1 MCHNVICLFQHSMLY
16 FFHHYELPVILQQA
30 QLQQL
35 LLRTHRGMA
44 GVMGLAG
51 IAALASG
58 AAYHDA
64 PGTGTQATPPTTQS
78 TTQTVQSTTQST
90 TQTSPSVSTAQTN
103 TLQSGDLLNPEMFD
117 QAVQRA
123 LSSHRRRSTN
133 SRGDAQESEVAERPT
148 NDVRSTDKDNS
159 ATPSGDADIKIEEI
173 ARKKNSID
181 KINTGNGNSVTNET
195 EDAVLPGGTT
205 SEPINVTD
213 VEDETSTLDRRRKDS
228 VVVNNDE
235 PPLVGTAAPAAADT
249 APRASPEAD
258 ELD

>member
-1 MCHNVICLFQHSMLY
+1 MLY

-44 GVMGLAG
+44 GMMGLAG

-78 TTQTVQSTTQST
+78 TTQTVQSTAQST

-103 TLQSGDLLNPEMFD
+103 TLQSGDLLNPEIFD
-117 QAVQRA
+117 QAVQSA
-123 LSSHRRRSTN
+123 LNSRRRRNSS
-133 SRGDAQESEVAERPT
+133 SRGESQESEVAARPN
-148 NDVRSTDKDNS
+148 NDVRSTDKDSS
-159 ATPSGDADIKIEEI
+159 ATPRGDGDIKIEEI

-181 KINTGNGNSVTNET
+181 KINNGNGNSVTNEG
-195 EDAVLPGGTT
+195 EDAVLPCGTNSDPT
-205 SEPINVTD
+205 NVTD
-213 VEDETSTLDRRRKDS
+213 VNDETSTLDRRRKDS
-228 VVVNNDE
+228 VVLNNED
-235 PPLVGTAAPAAADT
+235 PPLVPTDTPATADT

>member
-1 MCHNVICLFQHSMLY
+1 MLY

-78 TTQTVQSTTQST
+78 TTQTVQNTAQST

-103 TLQSGDLLNPEMFD
+103 TTHTGDVVTTRPPDSAVENSNSG
-117 QAVQRA
+117 
-123 LSSHRRRSTN
+123 
-133 SRGDAQESEVAERPT
+133 GDTQESALAARPAD
-148 NDVRSTDKDNS
+148 DVRNTDKDNS
-159 ATPSGDADIKIEEI
+159 VTPGGDADIKIEEI
-173 ARKKNSID
+173 ARKREIYNKTNVAGD
-181 KINTGNGNSVTNET
+181 GNSVSNET
-195 EDAVLPGGTT
+195 DYAALPSGTNGAT
-205 SEPINVTD
+205 TNVTD
-213 VEDETSTLDRRRKDS
+213 VSDETSTLDRRRKES
-228 VVVNNDE
+228 VVGDSDE
-235 PPLVGTAAPAAADT
+235 PPPESSEVPLLADRL

-258 ELD
+258 DID

>member
-1 MCHNVICLFQHSMLY
+1 MLY

-78 TTQTVQSTTQST
+78 TTQTVQSTAQST
-90 TQTSPSVSTAQTN
+90 TQTSPSVSTVQTN
-103 TLQSGDLLNPEMFD
+103 TLQSGDLLNPVTFD

-123 LSSHRRRSTN
+123 LSNHRRRISG
-133 SRGDAQESEVAERPT
+133 SRGDTQEHEVAAHPT
-148 NDVRSTDKDNS
+148 NDVRRTDKDNS
-159 ATPSGDADIKIEEI
+159 ATPRGDADIEIEVI
-173 ARKKNSID
+173 GRKKNSID
-181 KINTGNGNSVTNET
+181 KINVGNSNSVTNET
-195 EDAVLPGGTT
+195 EDAVLPGGTNSDT
-205 SEPINVTD
+205 NVTD
-213 VEDETSTLDRRRKDS
+213 VNDETSILDRRRKDS
-228 VVVNNDE
+228 VVLNNDDA
-235 PPLVGTAAPAAADT
+235 PLVPNDAPAATDT